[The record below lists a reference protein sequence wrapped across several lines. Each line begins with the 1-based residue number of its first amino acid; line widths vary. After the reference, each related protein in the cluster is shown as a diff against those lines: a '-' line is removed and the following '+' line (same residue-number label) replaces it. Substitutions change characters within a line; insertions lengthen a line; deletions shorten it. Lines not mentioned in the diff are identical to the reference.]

1 MLNTSAGRESCKK
14 AAREHRCSWT
24 QPSYHRRHSPATQP
38 KFPDACTSK
47 DVKNR
52 VLSGLQCFTEAVTNF
67 PTRKAQWVLVA
78 HAGRPVKMFS
88 YCFKKRNCQ
97 LLFLGLKLS
106 IKTTYYPN
114 TVSKGTGD
122 SNSLMTVS

>member
-1 MLNTSAGRESCKK
+1 MDAAAEPSSA
-14 AAREHRCSWT
+14 T
-24 QPSYHRRHSPATQP
+24 TDYTPVTQP

-47 DVKNR
+47 KAENR
-52 VLSGLQCFTEAVTNF
+52 VLSGLQHFIEAVTNF

-78 HAGRPVKMFS
+78 HAGSAVKMFS
-88 YCFKKRNCQ
+88 YSLKKIKKHNCQ
-97 LLFLGLKLS
+97 LLFPGLKFS

-122 SNSLMTVS
+122 SYSLMTVS